1 MKSYLWDPVYPHEKD
16 QFYNYSQVL
25 ELISIL
31 DWVGDIWHLNPSTA
45 SALTPDSTSEVA
57 KHQEVEDTIDT
68 EKGEDEDMEVY
79 KLRKVLA
86 QHARHTNSKNVSAFK

>member
-1 MKSYLWDPVYPHEKD
+1 M
-16 QFYNYSQVL
+16 

-31 DWVGDIWHLNPSTA
+31 DWVGNIWHLNPSTA

-57 KHQEVEDTIDT
+57 KHQEVEDTVDT
-68 EKGEDEDMEVY
+68 EKGEDDGMEVY

-86 QHARHTNSKNVSAFK
+86 KHARYPNSEKKKNSDDF

>member
-1 MKSYLWDPVYPHEKD
+1 M
-16 QFYNYSQVL
+16 

-31 DWVGDIWHLNPSTA
+31 EWDGNIWHLNPSTA

-57 KHQEVEDTIDT
+57 KHQEVEDTIDK
-68 EKGEDEDMEVY
+68 EKGEDDGMEVY

-86 QHARHTNSKNVSAFK
+86 KHATYANSEKKMFLFLNKALAQVFSYLL